1 MKYTIKEILP
11 GQIRVEYE
19 DNSWAIVPISANSTM
34 EEIDHAVSQYDPDFL
49 PSAAELINSNISIGL
64 ERTSAQKS
72 EESLQINENI
82 SSQLIQT
89 DFGISEIADYFSLK
103 GDTRLKDALYAK
115 IEAYVTHNNFSIDA
129 LISNYESI
137 PVHYPIAPNIDPQLD
152 NSWEDIVKQ
161 AEEEL
166 NAGKS

>member
-49 PSAAELINSNISIGL
+49 PSVAELINSNIARISAPKL
-64 ERTSAQKS
+64 EQQAEPTLDPNQIIAQDFFRV
-72 EESLQINENI
+72 SLQDY
-82 SSQLIQT
+82 LIA
-89 DFGISEIADYFSLK
+89 EYFANL
-103 GDTRLKDALYAK
+103 GDSRLKKEITKK
-115 IEAYVTHNNFSIDA
+115 IKEFVESPQFSIEDVVDSMT
-129 LISNYESI
+129 IS
-137 PVHYPIAPNIDPQLD
+137 DD
-152 NSWEDIVKQ
+152 DIMQQ

-166 NAGKS
+166 NSAQ

>member
-49 PSAAELINSNISIGL
+49 PSVAELINSNIARISAPKL
-64 ERTSAQKS
+64 EQQAEPTLDPNQIIAQDFFRV
-72 EESLQINENI
+72 SLQDY
-82 SSQLIQT
+82 LIA
-89 DFGISEIADYFSLK
+89 EYFANL
-103 GDTRLKDALYAK
+103 GDSRLKKELTKK
-115 IEAYVTHNNFSIDA
+115 IKEFVESPQFSIEDA
-129 LISNYESI
+129 VDSMTIS
-137 PVHYPIAPNIDPQLD
+137 DD
-152 NSWEDIVKQ
+152 DIMQQ

-166 NAGKS
+166 NSAQ